1 MSDPFTLISTF
12 DPQAHVA
19 AVPTLTLPSLECFP
33 ELTRMQPG
41 HQFGRYRVERYL
53 GEGGMGAVY
62 LCHDPVLA
70 RWVAVKAAQPS
81 CNDVN
86 SGLRFLREAE
96 VLARLQ
102 HPHVV
107 AVFDV
112 GMQGTVPF
120 IVLEFIEGSNLRS
133 LLDAKKR
140 LPLPLAVN
148 LLLPLCSAIGYAHR
162 KNVLHL
168 DLKPSNVLLS
178 SDHVGRTF
186 PKVLD
191 FGVCV
196 LSDVDS
202 ELDPTRSE
210 FAGTPAYCAPEAI
223 RRQGVS
229 DKTDQFALGVMLFE
243 ALSGTNPFAQCSTL
257 SETLLLIEQ
266 HRYQPLSAVAPNL
279 PAQVS
284 DVVQRAMDPNPK
296 LRFPSV
302 DDFARAIVAASG
314 VNDVTAWDSSLP
326 PSSRL

>member
-1 MSDPFTLISTF
+1 MSDPFTLISSF
-12 DPQAHVA
+12 DPQANTA
-19 AVPTLTLPSLECFP
+19 GVPTLTLPSLEGFP
-33 ELTRMQPG
+33 DLTRVQPG

-70 RWVAVKAAQPS
+70 RWVAVKAAQGRTT
-81 CNDVN
+81 DVN

-120 IVLEFIEGSNLRS
+120 IVLEFIEGSDLRT
-133 LLDAKKR
+133 LLDTKKR
-140 LPLPLAVN
+140 LPLPLALN

-210 FAGTPAYCAPEAI
+210 FAGTPAYSAPEAI

-243 ALSGTNPFAQCSTL
+243 ALSGVNPFGQCSTL
-257 SETLLLIEQ
+257 SETLLVIEQ
-266 HRYQPLSAVAPNL
+266 RRYPRLTALQPTL
-279 PAQVS
+279 PMQVS
-284 DVVQRAMDPNPK
+284 DVVERALDPNPR
-296 LRFPSV
+296 LRFASV
-302 DDFARAIVAASG
+302 DEFARALVAASG
-314 VNDVTAWDSSLP
+314 VSDTAWENSLP
-326 PSSRL
+326 PSSRI